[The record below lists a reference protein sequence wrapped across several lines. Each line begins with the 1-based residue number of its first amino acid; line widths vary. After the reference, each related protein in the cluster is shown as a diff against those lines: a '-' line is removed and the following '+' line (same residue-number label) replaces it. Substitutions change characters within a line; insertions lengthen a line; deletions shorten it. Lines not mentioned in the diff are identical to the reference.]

1 MSVQLSCLIWIS
13 LWDRNICIE
22 KPRIR
27 VYLGF
32 HAMWIWELGT
42 GINIWLSQI
51 WWEDH
56 PALCV
61 TSIKK
66 QQKAERKA
74 RNNLGKT
81 SQCVISQQGWIISGK
96 TREKVNDHG
105 WSLNSHQASVTAFYN
120 LIKHP
125 HPQVPQSRR
134 RKDNHKAEQ
143 ISASA
148 FSSLPF
154 QLQKVV
160 PWTPGRS
167 R

>member
-1 MSVQLSCLIWIS
+1 MFVLRNQESECIGDSTQCEYENLAQGLIFGWVKHDERTIPHCVWPRS
-13 LWDRNICIE
+13 KNNRRQRG
-22 KPRIR
+22 KPGI
-27 VYLGF
+27 
-32 HAMWIWELGT
+32 IW
-42 GINIWLSQI
+42 
-51 WWEDH
+51 
-56 PALCV
+56 
-61 TSIKK
+61 
-66 QQKAERKA
+66 
-74 RNNLGKT
+74 GKPPDVW
-81 SQCVISQQGWIISGK
+81 SASKGWIISGK

-120 LIKHP
+120 LIKCP

-143 ISASA
+143 SSASA